1 MPHYP
6 KREVLADK
14 GVDGARVRDNEA
26 SSEEVVA
33 CSGVFVFVGL
43 KPNAGLLPADVA
55 RDERGFVVA
64 AAERAATGCED

>member
-14 GVDGARVRDNEA
+14 GVDGTRVRDNEA

-43 KPNAGLLPADVA
+43 KPNAGL
-55 RDERGFVVA
+55 VA

>member
-1 MPHYP
+1 
-6 KREVLADK
+6 
-14 GVDGARVRDNEA
+14 
-26 SSEEVVA
+26 VA